1 MAITGDSSGV
11 CYITP
16 FSQTSPAIA
25 KWREDEC
32 LAGLN
37 RSLFFPPKIF
47 SGGGSRDPK
56 GGSPLHSLAGPG
68 QQPSVAGNG
77 PLGGAEAPNNPL

>member
-11 CYITP
+11 CYSTP

-32 LAGLN
+32 LAGLAQTIGE
-37 RSLFFPPKIF
+37 RSPSARRLIRLTNKRP
-47 SGGGSRDPK
+47 
-56 GGSPLHSLAGPG
+56 SL
-68 QQPSVAGNG
+68 S
-77 PLGGAEAPNNPL
+77 LSS